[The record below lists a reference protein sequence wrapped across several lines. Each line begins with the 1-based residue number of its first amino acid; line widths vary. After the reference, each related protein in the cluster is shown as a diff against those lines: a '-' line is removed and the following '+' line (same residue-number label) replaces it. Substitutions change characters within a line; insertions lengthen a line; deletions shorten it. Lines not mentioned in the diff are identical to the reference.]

1 MISCLCVPKTSSTS
15 CGQAIFVDRA
25 TGASAFSGAV
35 PLMIDRFGQR
45 FQRRG
50 CVQRA
55 VRPGADCD
63 GSRIRAASAALRP
76 GSRRGCG
83 PGPRVGI
90 PRSSVRRSAANGT
103 SSGFSPSTSST
114 TTTPGPS
121 QPRPSTAVRERC
133 GSFPACGSSAHP
145 PPGPARRAD
154 PRIRARRSVRIEHL
168 HPRATEMSPFAWR
181 REVRAAGIS
190 REAHVAANGCSSRD
204 SPQSPTVA
212 PGELLAAQPSAIMIL
227 VHELPG
233 VCDGLPA
240 TTSASSRPCTP
251 LSIATRCGEKPARVA
266 LQAFRLA
273 AETFRDRPRRG
284 RTS

>member
-1 MISCLCVPKTSSTS
+1 MTPPSTFRRGLCVPKTSSTS
-15 CGQAIFVDRA
+15 CGQAIFADRA
-25 TGASAFSGAV
+25 TGASVSSGAV
-35 PLMIDRFGQR
+35 PLKIDRFGQW

-50 CVQRA
+50 CVQGA

-63 GSRIRAASAALRP
+63 GSRIRAGSAADGP

-114 TTTPGPS
+114 TATPGPS

-154 PRIRARRSVRIEHL
+154 PRIRARRSVRIEYL
-168 HPRATEMSPFAWR
+168 HPK
-181 REVRAAGIS
+181 GY
-190 REAHVAANGCSSRD
+190 RD
-204 SPQSPTVA
+204 VSV
-212 PGELLAAQPSAIMIL
+212 
-227 VHELPG
+227 
-233 VCDGLPA
+233 
-240 TTSASSRPCTP
+240 
-251 LSIATRCGEKPARVA
+251 
-266 LQAFRLA
+266 RLA
-273 AETFRDRPRRG
+273 LG
-284 RTS
+284 G